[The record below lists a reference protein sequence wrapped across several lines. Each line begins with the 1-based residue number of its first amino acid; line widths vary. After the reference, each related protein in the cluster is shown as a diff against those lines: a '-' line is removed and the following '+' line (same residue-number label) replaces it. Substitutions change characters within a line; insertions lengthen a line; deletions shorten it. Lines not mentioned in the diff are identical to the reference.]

1 MNKNELKPSIRFK
14 GFTDAWEKQQF
25 NDIVYKSGERNVHS
39 FPLESYSVSNKDGFI
54 SQKEQF
60 KYGGIV
66 TIADKSK
73 SLIITPQTFAY
84 NPARLDVGSIGY
96 WNGSVSVLISP
107 MYEVFKVYQD
117 VVDAYFLWYWLKSD
131 LFNRIVNLNQEG
143 GVRTCFKFP
152 TLLEKYI
159 LIPKDLEEQN
169 KVSNLIMLIDSLLT
183 FYKRKSEKLENLKKS
198 LLEKM
203 FVSDGEQFPAIRFK
217 GFTNAWEKRLVKN
230 VADTATGL
238 SNTQDNSAT
247 GIYPFFIRSETP
259 LKSNRFI
266 FDEEAVITIGDGN
279 IGRVFHY
286 INGKYDLHQRCYKI
300 ANFKEISGKYFYW
313 VFSTFFYERVIKM
326 SAKATVDS
334 VRLNMITDMEIKVP
348 HNILEQ
354 KSISI
359 FFDQITNLIT
369 FYKRKCDKLENIKKS
384 LLEKMFC

>member
-1 MNKNELKPSIRFK
+1 MTNS
-14 GFTDAWEKQQF
+14 WEKQQF

-107 MYEVFKVYQD
+107 MYEVFKVYED

-183 FYKRKSEKLENLKKS
+183 FYK
-198 LLEKM
+198 
-203 FVSDGEQFPAIRFK
+203 
-217 GFTNAWEKRLVKN
+217 
-230 VADTATGL
+230 
-238 SNTQDNSAT
+238 
-247 GIYPFFIRSETP
+247 
-259 LKSNRFI
+259 
-266 FDEEAVITIGDGN
+266 
-279 IGRVFHY
+279 
-286 INGKYDLHQRCYKI
+286 C
-300 ANFKEISGKYFYW
+300 
-313 VFSTFFYERVIKM
+313 
-326 SAKATVDS
+326 
-334 VRLNMITDMEIKVP
+334 
-348 HNILEQ
+348 
-354 KSISI
+354 
-359 FFDQITNLIT
+359 
-369 FYKRKCDKLENIKKS
+369 
-384 LLEKMFC
+384 

>member
-1 MNKNELKPSIRFK
+1 MKSEKLVPNIRFK
-14 GFTDAWEKQQF
+14 GFTNTWEKQQF
-25 NDIVYKSGERNVHS
+25 SDIVYKSGERNVHS

-107 MYEVFKVYQD
+107 MYEVFKVYED

-159 LIPKDLEEQN
+159 LMPKDLEEQN
-169 KVSNLIMLIDSLLT
+169 KVSNLIILIDSLLT

-217 GFTNAWEKRLVKN
+217 GFTNTWEKKKLSDISQIIVGKVVTKKETNENGNYPIISGGIEPLGYLNKYNQVKDTVTVGRAGSAGN
-230 VADTATGL
+230 VQYQDTNFWLNDKCFA
-238 SNTQDNSAT
+238 
-247 GIYPFFIRSETP
+247 
-259 LKSNRFI
+259 LKSNSSTNDYFLYSMLLKYQNDI
-266 FDEEAVITIGDGN
+266 QNLVTIGTLPVLN
-279 IGRVFHY
+279 STKLKSLKLKFTAT
-286 INGKYDLHQRCYKI
+286 QEQ
-300 ANFKEISGKYFYW
+300 KEIAE
-313 VFSTFFYERVIKM
+313 FF
-326 SAKATVDS
+326 KA
-334 VRLNMITDMEIKVP
+334 LNELLTL
-348 HNILEQ
+348 H
-354 KSISI
+354 
-359 FFDQITNLIT
+359 
-369 FYKRKCDKLENIKKS
+369 KRKCEKLENIKQF